1 MTTQVT
7 FPNGNKYSTDGSS
20 PHDMQGYGYT
30 ENLLALAEDQISM
43 AAQIVLDKE
52 AAAASVADAAEQVGL
67 AEDAVTAA
75 ELSEAHAENSAVDAL
90 ASKNA
95 AAGSAA
101 DADTSAADADTAR
114 IAAEAAAEAAIGVG
128 INDTGTG
135 IGVTGQA
142 RSADYLAKDHTPAV
156 LTSNQTVVAGNGYP
170 MDTTAGALSLTLPA
184 GADGNKFW
192 VEDMGGKSATNA
204 IALIPNGTNKI
215 CGVNDTVTITIPYVR
230 LCFVFKASINGWV
243 LA

>member
-1 MTTQVT
+1 MSKVVL
-7 FPNGNKYSTDGSS
+7 PNGEFSDDGSAAN
-20 PHDMQGYGYT
+20 DMRGYGYMV
-30 ENLLALAEDQISM
+30 NLLKMATGLLMVCAQALGYRD
-43 AAQIVLDKE
+43 
-52 AAAASVADAAEQVGL
+52 AAA
-67 AEDAVTAA
+67 TAA
-75 ELSEAHAENSAVDAL
+75 TAAAGSVDEAGTRAA
-90 ASKNA
+90 A
-95 AAGSAA
+95 AAGSATTAGTKA
-101 DADTSAADADTAR
+101 DAAETAR
-114 IAAEAAAEAAIGVG
+114 AAAAAAATGAVTARTGAETAQAAAEAAAEAAIGVG

-192 VEDMGGKSATNA
+192 TEEMSGNAKTNP
-204 IALIPNGTNKI
+204 ISLIPNGTNKV
-215 CGVNDTVTITIPYVR
+215 CGINDTVTITNPFIR
-230 LCFVFKASINGWV
+230 LCFVFKSSINGWV